1 MVKSVERERVTSNQ
15 KKGMSDADKRALRKL
30 WPFAVW
36 LLAFYTVWL
45 TIVIVGGYWSTV
57 TSHWPIALAM
67 ALGSYVAGST
77 PMGGGTVG
85 FPVLV
90 LFFELPGSLGRN
102 FGLAVQSIGMVSA
115 SIFIFSARRPI
126 VWGLLRPALLGA
138 LIGTPLGAAAI
149 APFVPDLSIKLIFGV
164 VWCSFGVMHLMK
176 IRELVSA
183 VGVSNRWR
191 TWDRPIGFAIG
202 LTGGIVASV
211 TGVGIDMMIYATLVL
226 LYRADLRVAIPTSVV
241 IMAFTSLVGIGSNV
255 FLSRINPQLYHVAPE
270 VFSNW
275 LAAAPIVAL
284 GAPFGAI
291 IVNLISRTPTLLV
304 VSVLCIAQFVWTI
317 LQEGVTGL
325 PLAGALAGVLIV
337 NVFFHALYRW
347 GTNEPVVEQL
357 HHAQTAEHVRSE
369 GHAQPAERTE
379 SAEQTDLADH
389 AQPPVRLAEAE
400 D

>member
-1 MVKSVERERVTSNQ
+1 
-15 KKGMSDADKRALRKL
+15 MSEADKRALRKL

-36 LLAFYTVWL
+36 LLGFYAVWL
-45 TIVIVGGYWSTV
+45 AIVIVGGHWSTV

-90 LFFELPGSLGRN
+90 LLFELPGSLGRN

-115 SIFIFSARRPI
+115 SVFIFSARRPL

-164 VWCSFGVMHLMK
+164 VWCSFGIMHLMK
-176 IRELVSA
+176 LRALVSA

-191 TWDRPIGFAIG
+191 TWDRPIGLALG
-202 LTGGIVASV
+202 LTGGIVSSV

-241 IMAFTSLVGIGSNV
+241 IMAFTSLVGIGSNLL
-255 FLSRINPQLYHVAPE
+255 LSRVDPQLYHVAPE

-275 LAAAPIVAL
+275 LAAAPVVAL

-304 VSVLCIAQFVWTI
+304 VSILCIGQFIWTI

-325 PLAGALAGVLIV
+325 PLAGAIAGVLIV
-337 NVFFHALYRW
+337 NLFFQALYRW
-347 GTNEPVVEQL
+347 GNNEPVVEPFP
-357 HHAQTAEHVRSE
+357 HTR
-369 GHAQPAERTE
+369 P
-379 SAEQTDLADH
+379 AEQTRPEGQTPPAEPAVSAEHAGLTDH
-389 AQPPVRLAEAE
+389 PQPPVRLAEA
-400 D
+400 DD